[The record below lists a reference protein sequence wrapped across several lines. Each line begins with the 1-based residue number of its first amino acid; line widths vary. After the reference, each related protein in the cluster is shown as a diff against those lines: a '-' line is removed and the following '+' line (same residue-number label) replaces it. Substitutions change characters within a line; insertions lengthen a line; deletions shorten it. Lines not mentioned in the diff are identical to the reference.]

1 MRLAGLVLMIGT
13 IWDAVNDPLIGFV
26 AVNHRFRSGEN
37 CRPYAL
43 WCSVPLAASLILLFT
58 DFKMSETATVI
69 YSLVIYFLYETF
81 YTFVGIPYNSMGSLA
96 TNRDSDRRSINVY
109 RNLGAGLGGVIGAVV
124 CLPLLRLFG
133 GLDEKG
139 NLIDATSAHGFFL
152 TACLMGCVIV
162 AGCFAHYFTTR
173 ERVKPIR
180 PEHPHISLKTISVV
194 LIHNRLWLLNAL
206 YVICY
211 TLGNLL
217 LMSSLTYYSTY
228 VLGST
233 AAATAIQAAY
243 VVSAILSSF
252 VVNFADRRLGHHKMM
267 MIGAAIYI
275 IGKVWF
281 LFSPA
286 SLAAVY
292 VNAISV
298 GFGGTT
304 AFVLFNTNRNNLVD
318 LIEWQSGYRLDS
330 MVSTMES
337 LVSKLVSAGAAGLIT
352 LALSLNGFNADLSI

>member
-1 MRLAGLVLMIGT
+1 MHST
-13 IWDAVNDPLIGFV
+13 
-26 AVNHRFRSGEN
+26 
-37 CRPYAL
+37 
-43 WCSVPLAASLILLFT
+43 LF
-58 DFKMSETATVI
+58 AI
-69 YSLVIYFLYETF
+69 HW
-81 YTFVGIPYNSMGSLA
+81 GI
-96 TNRDSDRRSINVY
+96 
-109 RNLGAGLGGVIGAVV
+109 
-124 CLPLLRLFG
+124 C
-133 GLDEKG
+133 
-139 NLIDATSAHGFFL
+139 
-152 TACLMGCVIV
+152 C
-162 AGCFAHYFTTR
+162 
-173 ERVKPIR
+173 
-180 PEHPHISLKTISVV
+180 
-194 LIHNRLWLLNAL
+194 
-206 YVICY
+206 
-211 TLGNLL
+211 
-217 LMSSLTYYSTY
+217 YSTY

-337 LVSKLVSAGAAGLIT
+337 LVSKLASAGAAGLIT
-352 LALSLNGFNADLSI
+352 LALSLNGFNADLSIQPAAVIRTIDALIGWIPMLIAIIMLVTVSFLDIETAMNKMNEEKAAGCMRQKLQRTGTG